1 MYLFKLVLLPSSEKY
16 PGVELMGHTVD
27 LFFNFL
33 RSLYIVSIVKT
44 CLQQNKIKEKL
55 LKRGIY
61 KWTFAFQYSNLS
73 LVYNH
78 NLFKL
83 TKIKLDG
90 VNKY

>member
-16 PGVELMGHTVD
+16 PGVELMGHMVA

-44 CLQQNKIKEKL
+44 CFQQNKIKEKL

-61 KWTFAFQYSNLS
+61 K
-73 LVYNH
+73 
-78 NLFKL
+78 
-83 TKIKLDG
+83 
-90 VNKY
+90 